1 MLLAVIVELADAH
14 LRHLVLSGVGPYP
27 FGVDLVLLGNL
38 LGGIVFR
45 YLEVLLRDHPFIGL
59 AFEHELDVGP
69 SYQRHLPAE
78 PRCAELLLLD
88 QFVDVL
94 AAYTHQPCSLR
105 KGEVFLLL
113 QRRAQ
118 FQHLLHVAQLH
129 LPLHHAV
136 FVTPFRALRAAIT
149 GRRFL
154 GDEGLPAPLTNPF
167 YLHIF
172 SLFSI
177 VFHKS

>member
-1 MLLAVIVELADAH
+1 MFLAVIVELADSH
-14 LRHLVLSGVGPYP
+14 FRDLVLSCISPHP
-27 FGVDLVLLGNL
+27 FGVNLVLLSNL
-38 LGGIVFR
+38 LGGVVFR

-69 SYQRHLPAE
+69 PYQRHLPAE

-94 AAYTHQPCSLR
+94 AAYAHQTCRLR

-136 FVTPFRALRAAIT
+136 FVSPF
-149 GRRFL
+149 
-154 GDEGLPAPLTNPF
+154 
-167 YLHIF
+167 
-172 SLFSI
+172 
-177 VFHKS
+177 